1 MNFFNSYGRAKK
13 SSNQNHLIIGA
24 VALVLLASAAF
35 ITFNLFSKRT
45 EWDGKI
51 SALEAQLKES
61 PYSKEQL
68 DEIQTRLGAFQQLYD
83 ALKLIDSTIKYVNF
97 FTADD
102 AYTIVKS
109 LPAGADIGTFE
120 LNGTS
125 LTITG
130 TLDNMGILPSVMQ
143 NLEDTGLFTEVM
155 TSSATLLLLDSYLIE
170 SDDGILLQSQTDI
183 EYAVKCTL
191 KGGALK

>member
-35 ITFNLFSKRT
+35 CTFSLFSKRT
-45 EWDGKI
+45 EWDGKVA
-51 SALEAQLKES
+51 ALEAQLKES
-61 PYSKEQL
+61 PYSRAQL
-68 DEIQTRLGAFQQLYD
+68 DELNKRLDAFQRLYD

-102 AYTIVKS
+102 ARIITRS
-109 LPAGADIGTFE
+109 LPEGTDIGTFE
-120 LNGTS
+120 LNGIT
-125 LTITG
+125 LLITG
-130 TLDNMGILPSVMQ
+130 TLDDIAMLPSVMQ

-155 TSSATLLLLDSYLIE
+155 VASASLLQIDSYLIQGDE
-170 SDDGILLQSQTDI
+170 GTIEQAQTDV